1 MEWSNGDANVVTA
14 LTNTL
19 VDHLGP
25 TKRTLS
31 TASNNGDGGAK
42 WSGNETKMPQLREDL
57 YKLSASDLSLL
68 KTGIGLFFVDCALT
82 TAVGGRTTPSRTPTT
97 PARRRRCR
105 RRRRCSSRR
114 CRTTRPTPGRTPAW
128 P

>member
-57 YKLSASDLSLL
+57 YKLSASDLRCYRPVS
-68 KTGIGLFFVDCALT
+68 GSFSW
-82 TAVGGRTTPSRTPTT
+82 TAR
-97 PARRRRCR
+97 
-105 RRRRCSSRR
+105 
-114 CRTTRPTPGRTPAW
+114 
-128 P
+128 